1 MPGLGEEG
9 PAFRQQ
15 AQVLDAEGGE
25 GQQARLQAMADQEED
40 DGHRE
45 DQQQKQG
52 PDAAQGGRGAAMAEL
67 PGVEAAAGGALGER

>member
-1 MPGLGEEG
+1 
-9 PAFRQQ
+9 
-15 AQVLDAEGGE
+15 
-25 GQQARLQAMADQEED
+25 MADQEED

-52 PDAAQGGRGAAMAEL
+52 PNTAQGGRGAAMAEL